1 MKFLTTPPRLCSSV
15 WTISYYF
22 AKNMV
27 SRVFIITCTPSS
39 RQLGRIDPP
48 RGYVHVDVYVGLQWN
63 VQYSRQS
70 RRVSPLV
77 GHGKVIMHFTDR
89 LGYNDYLP
97 RD

>member
-1 MKFLTTPPRLCSSV
+1 MKFLTTRLCSSV

-48 RGYVHVDVYVGLQWN
+48 RGYVHVDVYVG
-63 VQYSRQS
+63 
-70 RRVSPLV
+70 
-77 GHGKVIMHFTDR
+77 
-89 LGYNDYLP
+89 
-97 RD
+97 